1 VSYSSTS
8 IIGTTTT
15 NELYYDGSPSATT
28 RYFHNGRN
36 GTGTEVAK
44 SIITATSVFC
54 AFVVGGSGGVAP
66 DKGGLGGAAPKDSA
80 LAEGQSRGK
89 KNNIQNF
96 IVKLV
101 LSERRVVGR

>member
-8 IIGTTTT
+8 IIRTTTT

-66 DKGGLGGAAPKDSA
+66 DKGGLGAQPPKTRLWPKA
-80 LAEGQSRGK
+80 KVEAK

-101 LSERRVVGR
+101 L